1 MKTKTEKLLTD
12 SKDLVQRNEK
22 GQLQPGSILNPAGR
36 PLGTRNFITDFDE
49 AVGEIAEEE
58 GITLSEAKKTLIK
71 KAYEQAK
78 KGNFP
83 FYKDIV
89 DRYYGAPEPEQPKE
103 LHLHNTKINIII
115 AETREKI
122 KKQLGEDEAR

>member
-1 MKTKTEKLLTD
+1 MEIKEKKLLSD
-12 SKDLVQRNEK
+12 SKELVQRNEN
-22 GQLQPGSILNPAGR
+22 GQLLPGSILNPAGR

-71 KAYEQAK
+71 KAYSLAK
-78 KGNFP
+78 EGNFP

-103 LHLHNTKINIII
+103 IHLHNTKINIII
-115 AETREKI
+115 TEAREKI
-122 KKQLGEDEAR
+122 KEQLGEDG